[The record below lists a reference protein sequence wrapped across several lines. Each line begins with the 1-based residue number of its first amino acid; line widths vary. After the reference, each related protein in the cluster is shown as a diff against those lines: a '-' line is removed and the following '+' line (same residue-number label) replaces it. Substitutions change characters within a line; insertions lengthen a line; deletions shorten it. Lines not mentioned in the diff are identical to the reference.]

1 VAAIQTRTLKSGLL
15 YFTLVFGAGFVLGT
29 IRVLWVVPRF
39 GERMAE
45 LMETP
50 IMLVVTILAA
60 RWVVQRLAVA
70 RTAAKRL
77 AVGLVALA
85 LLLVAETT
93 GVLFLRGLTMREYFA
108 SRDPVAGTAYLVMLA
123 VFAIMPLL
131 VNRA

>member
-1 VAAIQTRTLKSGLL
+1 MAAIQTRTLKSGLL